1 MHRRHARHDSYQ
13 QGCVIMV
20 AEVAFGKETGQRLL
34 GAIGG
39 GNAGAFPQF
48 FERGGWFVTV
58 ETLERVVGCKGAA
71 SDI

>member
-1 MHRRHARHDSYQ
+1 
-13 QGCVIMV
+13 MV

-48 FERGGWFVTV
+48 FERGGWFVSV